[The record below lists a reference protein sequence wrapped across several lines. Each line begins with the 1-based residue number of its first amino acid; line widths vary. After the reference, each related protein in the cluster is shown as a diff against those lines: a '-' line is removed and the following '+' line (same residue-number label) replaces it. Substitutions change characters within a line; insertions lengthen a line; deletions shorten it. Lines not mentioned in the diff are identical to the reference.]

1 MRIVIK
7 DKESLCKY
15 FRLKEAKETWELN
28 VYVYEYYTATQKRMK
43 SLPFCNSM
51 MDLEGAML
59 SKISQTEIDNGKW
72 QLYMYS
78 TVVLSEN
85 VPIELTLK

>member
-1 MRIVIK
+1 MRIIIK

-28 VYVYEYYTATQKRMK
+28 VCVYEYYIATQKRMK
-43 SLPFCNSM
+43 SLPFCNST
-51 MDLEGAML
+51 MDLEGTML
-59 SKISQTEIDNGKW
+59 SKISQPEIDNGKW

-78 TVVLSEN
+78 TVVLPEN
-85 VPIELTLK
+85 VPMELTLK